1 MKTSS
6 LVLALLAAG
15 CGVTACGE
23 LLGLPTPL
31 DERGA
36 LCTNGLDDDFDGLV
50 DCLGVGCEGQCPE
63 GGPLELDARF
73 FPARITTCG
82 NTIDDD
88 GDGLVDALDAGCF
101 AYLTPATTVCLTHP
115 GITDDLPTL
124 RNGGTSVLV
133 AAPADASGSSAG
145 LANRLSPGEVLIYP
159 RAVHVGTEGLRFKAR
174 MHLGSYSHLV
184 MGLVREQDL
193 RLGELGD
200 DPPDASAIME
210 AANLYAPLLI
220 SLSAER
226 GIAVVLGREVVPEGP
241 AALTAATLLAVGWGT
256 RAVEIDS
263 SRVEM
268 TFIAEGSGEKLFFT
282 GRIAAERLD
291 DVRLVVQNLAP
302 VSRNREH
309 GSIFLRDVEVAFP
322 GFSTCPILDGPLGVR
337 VGHAGVCVNEPRA
350 HLSSVVAIS
359 SAPGGERC
367 LLGAQRHPD
376 SGLVAVSVGSD
387 GEVSYF
393 TEPMPTDRVF
403 TAVTLR
409 HREPGFR
416 AFFTTRDDEGV
427 HLFRLESKTCGGL
440 VTAAQSAL
448 SLELDG
454 DSEVSALVELDDSE
468 GSLLLYVSNRFA
480 GAQLKRPFLV
490 HKRLGSN
497 DQFRHI
503 YLQPPGLAT
512 DVRLACVG
520 DDVLAVGSKRA
531 GAGGLEVEFRV
542 AKTSDLLA
550 AKGNEGANVWTTP
563 PPLMT
568 LDELSAKGPL
578 PDSTAWVPG
587 SFWPEDGPSERPSI
601 PFVVVSSASAFNL
614 PTSEPNDLGDSAWAL
629 GELRA
634 PGDPPLIFPAHRP
647 RAEAASADPMSGPD
661 READLELLSGWTPSL
676 GRMPPEG
683 RFDGSMA
690 LVGSELRLLGK
701 PGIMTR
707 PIAAPVGDFEVS
719 FDLEL
724 DGPLVVGLASESTGQ
739 VLDTNGGLFVSVSPQ
754 WSGVRAKAFVPGGP
768 DDPIAVNG
776 EIGDGSRISAPM
788 RITFGREGKS
798 FWFSLSDPEGCPF
811 SGVGL
816 DLKGRRRQALDVFVE
831 KSAFDHLVI
840 GQLPEIL
847 GVASAAL
854 DAQAS
859 GAFDPKWPTSAA
871 ISRIRVQRAE
881 PCPDSACGS
890 CVDPSTDQKHCGGCG
905 VACEADELCRQ
916 GACGPRDDC
925 PGCPPRAAEPPIGE
939 ACAVPEE
946 ISAGETASFKFL
958 EASDD
963 ETEDAGAHDKLMGL
977 SGRER
982 LWRFTPAEDGVYEIG
997 VPAVSGEPVLRT
1009 TLSVFRGAKC
1019 ARDTAIAW
1027 NRDSADADPWSSRV
1041 VVRVSAG
1048 ESLLIAVGHRDPTLS
1063 EAELGMELSL
1073 QVSRSMDEAP
1083 FSSATAACPAPSPAG
1098 ESAGAPLIGR
1108 VTVGDANAPTFT
1120 VSGPRACGGDAIRWS
1135 STLRYDLSDERV
1147 GSTVRARSTG
1157 APFVLAIGYAETCS
1171 GDGFVA
1177 LGCESSRADGP
1188 PMKLPVDLGS
1198 RASPSDGVPYQ
1209 LVVAIGGPIDGAP
1222 GVVYLEESEA
1232 R

>member
-1 MKTSS
+1 MKTST

-50 DCLGVGCEGQCPE
+50 DCLGVGCQGQCPE

-73 FPARITTCG
+73 FPARVKTCG
-82 NTIDDD
+82 NMIDDD

-145 LANRLSPGEVLIYP
+145 LADRLSPGEVLIYP
-159 RAVHVGTEGLRFKAR
+159 RAVHVGTKGLRFKAR
-174 MHLGSYSHLV
+174 VHLGSYSHLV

-193 RLGELGD
+193 RLAELGD
-200 DPPDASAIME
+200 DPPDASAME
-210 AANLYAPLLI
+210 AANRDAPLII

-226 GIAVVLGREVVPEGP
+226 GTGTVAGREVVPDP
-241 AALTAATLLAVGWGT
+241 IPLLLLAVGWGT
-256 RAVEIDS
+256 LVVEIDP
-263 SRVEM
+263 SRVEA
-268 TFIAEGSGEKLFFT
+268 TFIAEGSEETLTFG
-282 GRIAAERLD
+282 GGIAAERLD

-322 GFSTCPILDGPLGVR
+322 GFSTCPSLDGPLGVR
-337 VGHAGVCVNEPRA
+337 LGHAGVCLNEDLRS
-350 HLSSVVAIS
+350 LSSVVAIS

-367 LLGAQRHPD
+367 LLGAQIEDPVSRLPAA
-376 SGLVAVSVGSD
+376 LVAVSVGSD

-409 HREPGFR
+409 HQETGFR

-427 HLFRLESKTCGGL
+427 QLFQIESKTCGGL
-440 VTAAQSAL
+440 VTAAPSVL

-468 GSLLLYVSNRFA
+468 DSLLLYVSNRVAATVFQ
-480 GAQLKRPFLV
+480 GPWLV
-490 HKRLGSN
+490 HIRRGSN
-497 DQFRHI
+497 DLISYFN
-503 YLQPPGLAT
+503 LQLPGLAN

-520 DDVLAVGSKRA
+520 DDILAVGSKRA
-531 GAGGLEVEFRV
+531 GAGRLEVEFRV

-550 AKGNEGANVWTTP
+550 TRAKGRASVWTTP

-578 PDSTAWVPG
+578 PDSTAWVPA

-614 PTSEPNDLGDSAWAL
+614 PTSEPNDLWGSAWAL

-661 READLELLSGWTPSL
+661 READLELLSGWAPSL

-690 LVGSELRLLGK
+690 LVGTELRLLGK

-707 PIAAPVGDFEVS
+707 PIVAPVGDFEVS

-724 DGPLVVGLASESTGQ
+724 DGPLVVGLASESNAQ

-754 WSGVRAKAFVPGGP
+754 SSGVCAKAYVPGGP
-768 DDPIAVNG
+768 DEPIAVNA
-776 EIGDGSRISAPM
+776 EIRDGSRISAPM

-811 SGVGL
+811 SGVGV
-816 DLKGRRRQALDVFVE
+816 DLQGRRRQELNVFVE
-831 KSAFDHLVI
+831 ESAFDHLVI

-847 GVASAAL
+847 GVASA
-854 DAQAS
+854 
-859 GAFDPKWPTSAA
+859 FDPRWPTSAT

-916 GACGPRDDC
+916 GACGPREDC
-925 PGCPPRAAEPPIGE
+925 PGCPNDAVEPPIGE
-939 ACAVPEE
+939 ACAVPDE
-946 ISAGETASFKFL
+946 ISAGETASFNFR

-963 ETEDAGAHDKLMGL
+963 ETEDAGEHDKLVGL

-997 VPAVSGEPVLRT
+997 VRAVSGEPVFLT
-1009 TLSVFRGAKC
+1009 PLSVFRGVKC

-1027 NRDSADADPWSSRV
+1027 NRYSGTDPWLSRV
-1041 VVRVSAG
+1041 VVRLSAG
-1048 ESLLIAVGHRDPTLS
+1048 ESLLIAVGYLNRTLS
-1063 EAELGMELSL
+1063 ETDLDMELSL
-1073 QVSRSMDEAP
+1073 QVSRSMGNTP

-1108 VTVGDANAPTFT
+1108 LKVGDANAPTFT
-1120 VSGPRACGGDAIRWS
+1120 VSGPRTCGGDAIRWS
-1135 STLRYDLSDERV
+1135 STLRYDLVRERV
-1147 GSTVRARSTG
+1147 SSTVLARSTG
-1157 APFVLAIGYAETCS
+1157 APFVLAIGYADTCS

-1177 LGCESSRADGP
+1177 LDCKSSDDG
-1188 PMKLPVDLGS
+1188 LPVKLSVRLDSLT
-1198 RASPSDGVPYQ
+1198 SPSDGVPHQ
-1209 LVVAIGGPIDGAP
+1209 LVVAIGGRIDGTQ
-1222 GVVYLEESEA
+1222 GVVHLEESEA
-1232 R
+1232 HSSASSPH